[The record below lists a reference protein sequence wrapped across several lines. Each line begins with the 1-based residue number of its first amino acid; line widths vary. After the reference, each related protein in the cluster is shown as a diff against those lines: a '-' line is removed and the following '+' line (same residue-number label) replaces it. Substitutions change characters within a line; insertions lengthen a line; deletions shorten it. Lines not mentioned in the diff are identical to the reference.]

1 MCFDNPPC
9 FRNLKGFRQNKI
21 LYLHLPVPFWK
32 WFRNVS
38 KVFKNIAVFSLWLAG
53 LVIMAHLMIPHD
65 HHSDCSGF
73 SQENECH
80 ADNTKLPVKAP
91 VLPLHCHALNDLTF
105 EKASVIFV
113 VHNDLVTCDLFTVSF
128 FDLAIST
135 FDLPGIKIKDFPKPI
150 LETDFLRLSP
160 FRGPPSRV

>member
-1 MCFDNPPC
+1 
-9 FRNLKGFRQNKI
+9 
-21 LYLHLPVPFWK
+21 
-32 WFRNVS
+32 
-38 KVFKNIAVFSLWLAG
+38 
-53 LVIMAHLMIPHD
+53 MAHLMIPHD
-65 HHSDCSGF
+65 HHSDCSAL

-91 VLPLHCHALNDLTF
+91 VFPIHCHALNDLTF

-128 FDLAIST
+128 FDSAIT
-135 FDLPGIKIKDFPKPI
+135 TMDLPGIKIKDFPKPI

-160 FRGPPSRV
+160 FRAPPSIV